1 MISKL
6 KNISLTQWMM
16 ISMVLGLIV
25 GLALNLCVEDSF
37 VKNTILMDNIFY
49 IGGNGFIKL
58 IKMMIIP
65 LVFCSIVV
73 GVSSISDVK
82 TLGKIG
88 GNTILLYLITTAIA
102 IITGG
107 RNICLNFKDVLVNRQ
122 NATLLLNTKKGMV
135 KTIISKSTC
144 APYSFSING
153 YPIFP

>member
-6 KNISLTQWMM
+6 KSISLTQWMM

-102 IITGG
+102 II
-107 RNICLNFKDVLVNRQ
+107 IAL
-122 NATLLLNTKKGMV
+122 
-135 KTIISKSTC
+135 TISDRKSVV
-144 APYSFSING
+144 
-153 YPIFP
+153 